1 MAELDFAQGFDD
13 YIAAHQKTWKH
24 DRKKSVG
31 ASEIFGCLRKAW
43 FGKHDAPVDPS
54 YKESWGAMER
64 GNLIEEFH
72 VEPAIRWYLENA
84 FPDKGPRL
92 TMGGKRQRTLI
103 DTVSQISATPDGLV
117 IGADDDALAKY
128 GIPSLGGSGCFNFE
142 IKSID
147 PRVNLKEEKSVH
159 RGQTIVQMGLTR
171 EKMIYKPNFAVIVYV
186 DASFLDD
193 IDVFVVPFDQRTY
206 DAAKERGR
214 RVYDTKTPAEIM
226 PEGKLDGSCK
236 YCKYTHACARAS
248 KEATPTEGEA
258 TESNL
263 PPALMDEIEKLLME
277 ERRLKKEQVASEKA
291 YKGVQEQLKEWLREI
306 GVRRVSVGDIKA
318 TISWSKGRKSFNRKA
333 AEEDGLDLSKYDQ
346 EGEGF
351 DTLRVT
357 ERGSTKADED

>member
-1 MAELDFAQGFDD
+1 MAELDFKAGFDD

-24 DRKKSVG
+24 DRKLSVG

-43 FGKHDAPVDPS
+43 FGKHDTPVDPNH
-54 YKESWGAMER
+54 KESWGAMER

-72 VEPAIRWYLENA
+72 VEPAIRWYLENK
-84 FPDKGPRL
+84 FPDKGARL

-103 DTVSQISATPDGLV
+103 DTVNKISATPDGLV
-117 IGADDDALAKY
+117 VGADDDALAIY

-147 PRVNLKEEKSVH
+147 PRVNLKEEKAVH

-171 EKMIYKPNFAVIVYV
+171 EQLMFKPNFAVILYV

-193 IDVFVVPFDQRTY
+193 IDVFIVPFDQRTY
-206 DAAKERGR
+206 DAAKERGV
-214 RVYDTKTPAEIM
+214 RVYEVKDPSEIM
-226 PEGKLDGSCK
+226 PEGKLDDSCK
-236 YCKYTHACARAS
+236 FCKYTHACARAS
-248 KEATPTEGEA
+248 REATPTDGEA
-258 TESNL
+258 TSSNM
-263 PPALMDEIEKLLME
+263 PPALMAEIEKILIE
-277 ERRLKKEQVASEKA
+277 ERGLKKAAVDAEKA
-291 YKGVQEQLKEWLREI
+291 HKSIQEQLKEWLREI
-306 GVRRVSVGDIKA
+306 GVKRVEVGDIKA

-333 AEEDGLDLSKYDQ
+333 AEEDGLNLSKYDQ

-357 ERGSTKADED
+357 EKGSTKADED

>member
-1 MAELDFAQGFDD
+1 MAELDFKQGFDD

-31 ASEIFGCLRKAW
+31 ASEIFACLRKAW
-43 FGKHDAPVDPS
+43 FGKHDAPIDPGH
-54 YKESWGAMER
+54 KESWGAMER
-64 GNLIEEFH
+64 GNLIEEYH
-72 VEPAIRWYLENA
+72 VEPAIRWYLESK
-84 FPDKGPRL
+84 FPEGGARL

-103 DTVSQISATPDGLV
+103 DTVNQISATPDGLV

-147 PRVNLKEEKSVH
+147 PRVNLKEEKAVH

-171 EKMIYKPNFAVIVYV
+171 EKMMYKPNYAVIVYV

-214 RVYDTKTPAEIM
+214 RVYDTKDPAEIM
-226 PEGKLDGSCK
+226 PEGKLDGSCQ

-248 KEATPTEGEA
+248 REATPTDGEA
-258 TESNL
+258 TASNL
-263 PPALMDEIEKLLME
+263 PPALMDEVEKLLIE
-277 ERRLKKEQVASEKA
+277 ERAAKKAAVDAEKA
-291 YKGVQEQLKEWLREI
+291 HKTLQEQLKEWLREI
-306 GVRRVSVGDIKA
+306 GVKRVIAGDIKA
-318 TISWSKGRKSFNRKA
+318 SITWNKGRKSFDRKA
-333 AEEDGLDLSKYDQ
+333 AEADGLDLSKYDK

-357 ERGSTKADED
+357 EKGSTKADDE